1 MSNKLDLYTINNQY
15 GNFLHGRDAKSPDV
29 SGRKARRPFIGV
41 VIMVNNK
48 NYIVPL
54 TSPKQKHLTMRN
66 QPDFMK
72 IDNGNLGA
80 MNFNNMLP
88 IDPSL
93 CNKLVIQNESD
104 TKYKSLLENQ
114 YNWIK
119 QNQDAINKKAQ
130 NLYNKYIED
139 RLPDNIKS
147 RCVDFPRLER
157 ALDTYLQRQPN
168 ENTNGIS
175 R

>member
-1 MSNKLDLYTINNQY
+1 MSNRLDLYTINNHY
-15 GNFLHGRDAKSPDV
+15 GNFLHGRDTKSPDV

-41 VIMVNNK
+41 MIIVNDK
-48 NYIVPL
+48 EYIVPL
-54 TSPKQKHLTMRN
+54 TSPKEKHQRMKNTI
-66 QPDFMK
+66 DFMK
-72 IDNGNLGA
+72 IDSGKLGA
-80 MNFNNMLP
+80 INFNNMVP
-88 IDPSL
+88 VDRSL
-93 CNKLVIQNESD
+93 CERIIIQHESNPQ
-104 TKYKSLLENQ
+104 YKELLNNQ

-139 RLPDNIKS
+139 RLPDDIKS
-147 RCVDFPRLER
+147 RCVDFPRLEK

-168 ENTNGIS
+168 ENTNEIS